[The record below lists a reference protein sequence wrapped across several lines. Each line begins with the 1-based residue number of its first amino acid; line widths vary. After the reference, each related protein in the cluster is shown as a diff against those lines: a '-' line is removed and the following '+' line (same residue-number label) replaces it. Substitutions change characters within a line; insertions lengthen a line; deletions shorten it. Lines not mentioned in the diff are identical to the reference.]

1 MQGWRQLRFPTM
13 QMFLEGQVKGRL
25 LAEGG
30 ENPGA
35 GVVGWN
41 CGATPK
47 MGTPYFFQTFT
58 ARLSTQLQEG

>member
-1 MQGWRQLRFPTM
+1 MK
-13 QMFLEGQVKGRL
+13 MFLEGQVKGRL